1 MSSRIHSVTQWHNL
15 VVLYDHALSNG
26 HKTLVVGDGKQAIY
40 RFRNGDYKQL
50 MDLLNL
56 QPERSRSALQDAE
69 RTFIREQSPETLDDN
84 YRTGRKIV
92 EWNNSLFEEMS
103 NFISSNLAK
112 VYEGLKQTPK
122 KKFNG
127 GVHLDFATG
136 GNNQEREE
144 VFTSKIIDRIKYY
157 ESLGYDLGDI
167 NTILV
172 RNNET
177 GSNLAKALPL

>member
-1 MSSRIHSVTQWHNL
+1 MDEFQDTSVTQWHNL

-50 MDLLNL
+50 LDLPNL
-56 QPERSRSALQDAE
+56 QPGEHGSALEDAE

-103 NFISSNLAK
+103 KFISSNPS
-112 VYEGLKQTPK
+112 EG
-122 KKFNG
+122 
-127 GVHLDFATG
+127 V
-136 GNNQEREE
+136 
-144 VFTSKIIDRIKYY
+144 
-157 ESLGYDLGDI
+157 
-167 NTILV
+167 
-172 RNNET
+172 
-177 GSNLAKALPL
+177 

>member
-1 MSSRIHSVTQWHNL
+1 M
-15 VVLYDHALSNG
+15 
-26 HKTLVVGDGKQAIY
+26 VVGDGKQAIY

-50 MDLLNL
+50 MDLPNL
-56 QPERSRSALQDAE
+56 QPGDHGSALEDAE

-167 NTILV
+167 TILV

-177 GSNLAKALPL
+177 GSNLAKAPL